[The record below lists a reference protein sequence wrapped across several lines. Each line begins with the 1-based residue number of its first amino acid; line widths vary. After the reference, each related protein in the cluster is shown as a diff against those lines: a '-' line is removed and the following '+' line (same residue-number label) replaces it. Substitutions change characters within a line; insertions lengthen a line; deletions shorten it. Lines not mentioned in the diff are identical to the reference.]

1 MFTDDQ
7 GQTRETKE
15 EVSIERKLD
24 FIIDSLKRVEA
35 GFPKN
40 DDGTPDI
47 EGHRKFHEAKMRAAE
62 AEENFWRELKLDIA
76 KKGVWGLLVIVMGL
90 VLTGLAVKAG
100 VVLK

>member
-15 EVSIERKLD
+15 EMSIERKLD
-24 FIIDSLKRVEA
+24 LIIDSMKRVEA

-40 DDGTPDI
+40 EDGTPDV
-47 EGHRKFHEAKMRAAE
+47 EGHRKFHEAKIRAAE

-76 KKGVWGLLVIVMGL
+76 KKGAWGLLVIVVGL
-90 VLTGLAVKAG
+90 VLTGFMAKTG
-100 VVLK
+100 FVLK